1 VDYDSASH
9 ETRTNAEHSE
19 TGSDFRVSFESLAA
33 PASGDLYFI
42 RVQDGPVKIGRSAD
56 VQKRLRMLQCACPYD
71 LELVGVLR
79 NGGACEATFHANL
92 DEYRMRG
99 EWFRWEGAVCA
110 AVEAAL
116 HDGRWRTVFGFSEPA
131 DEDWWTGSPLYE
143 RAA

>member
-1 VDYDSASH
+1 MSRSGSECFSVPARMIWNSSEFSA
-9 ETRTNAEHSE
+9 TAE
-19 TGSDFRVSFESLAA
+19 LA
-33 PASGDLYFI
+33 
-42 RVQDGPVKIGRSAD
+42 RQ
-56 VQKRLRMLQCACPYD
+56 
-71 LELVGVLR
+71 
-79 NGGACEATFHANL
+79 
-92 DEYRMRG
+92 YRMRG